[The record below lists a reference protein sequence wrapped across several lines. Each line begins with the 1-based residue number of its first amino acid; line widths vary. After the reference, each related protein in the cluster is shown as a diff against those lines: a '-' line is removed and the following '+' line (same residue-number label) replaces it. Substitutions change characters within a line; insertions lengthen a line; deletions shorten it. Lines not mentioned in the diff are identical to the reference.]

1 MTLYY
6 KKYKMKFFDAKQD
19 NFKSFIFERRKL
31 QLNFSADIQH
41 DLEIIR
47 NKIIEEKDN
56 ALSFYTERFDK
67 VCINPDEFEIKEKDK
82 KSALDFLSN
91 DERKI
96 LEKTIKRVFDYHSK
110 QKIKTWFSF
119 DNCESAE
126 ENFIGSINNNFAE
139 NSKFN
144 CDNNNVNNN
153 VNNSGNIITPG
164 IITGQLISPLQRVGI
179 YVPGGKA
186 SYPSSVIMNAIPAKA
201 AGVKELI
208 MVTPPSDKLNN
219 YVIASAVLCGVD
231 KIYRIGGPQA
241 IFALA
246 YGTETIPAVDK
257 IVGPGNIYVATAK
270 KMVYGDVD
278 IDMIAGPS
286 EIAVICD
293 EFANPDKA
301 AIDLMSQAEHDEMA
315 VSTLITNSF
324 DLIENV
330 KKSLEK
336 LILKEDRKNIIE
348 KSLDSNG
355 SLVLTCSVDESINIA
370 NALSPEHL
378 ELYIRNPFEKLFL
391 IKNAGAVFL
400 GENTPEAIGD
410 YIAGPSHVLPT
421 GGTARFFSPLDT
433 VSFLKRTSVIFST
446 EDFLNKN
453 AKDIK
458 FFSDIEGLGAHGN
471 SVLMRLTQTDKEI
484 Y

>member
-1 MTLYY
+1 
-6 KKYKMKFFDAKQD
+6 MKFFDAKKD

-31 QLNFSADIQH
+31 QLSFSVNIQH
-41 DLEIIR
+41 DLEIMR
-47 NKIIEEKDN
+47 NKIIEEKDD
-56 ALSFYTERFDK
+56 ALSFYTAKFDN
-67 VCINPDEFEIKEKDK
+67 VQINPAEFAINEKDK
-82 KSALDFLSN
+82 KNALDFLSA

-119 DNCESAE
+119 DNGENTEEYE
-126 ENFIGSINNNFAE
+126 ENFKEHVKSNGNTDKINEDRFP
-139 NSKFN
+139 
-144 CDNNNVNNN
+144 
-153 VNNSGNIITPG
+153 PG
-164 IITGQLISPLQRVGI
+164 IITGQLIAPLQRVGI

-186 SYPSSVIMNAIPAKA
+186 SYPSSVIMNTIPAKA
-201 AGVKELI
+201 AGVKELF

-219 YVIASAVLCGVD
+219 YVIAAAVLCGVD

-246 YGTETIPAVDK
+246 YGTETISAVDK

-286 EIAVICD
+286 EITVICD
-293 EFANPDKA
+293 EFANPEKA

-336 LILKEDRKNIIE
+336 LIPKEDRKKIIE
-348 KSLDSNG
+348 QSLNSNG
-355 SLVLTCSVDESINIA
+355 SLVLTGSVNESIGIA
-370 NALSPEHL
+370 NDLAPEHL
-378 ELYIRNPFEKLFL
+378 ELYIKEPFEKLFL

-400 GENTPEAIGD
+400 GKNTPEAIGD

-433 VSFLKRTSVIFST
+433 ISFLKRTSVIFST

-471 SVLMRLTQTDKEI
+471 SVLMRTRRRND
-484 Y
+484 

>member
-1 MTLYY
+1 
-6 KKYKMKFFDAKQD
+6 MKFFDTKKD

-31 QLNFSADIQH
+31 QLNFSVDIQH

-47 NKIIEEKDN
+47 NKIIEEKDD
-56 ALSFYTERFDK
+56 ALSFYTEKFDK
-67 VCINPDEFEIKEKDK
+67 VRINSDEFEIKEKDK

-126 ENFIGSINNNFAE
+126 ESFIETINN
-139 NSKFN
+139 K
-144 CDNNNVNNN
+144 NNNDNM
-153 VNNSGNIITPG
+153 IAPG

-246 YGTETIPAVDK
+246 YGTETVPAVDK
-257 IVGPGNIYVATAK
+257 IVGPGNIYVAIAK

-293 EFANPDKA
+293 EFANPDKV

-336 LILKEDRKNIIE
+336 FILKEGRKNIIE
-348 KSLDSNG
+348 KSLDSSG
-355 SLVLTCSVDESINIA
+355 SLVLTCSVNESINIA

-458 FFSDIEGLGAHGN
+458 FFSEIEGLGAHGN

-484 Y
+484 